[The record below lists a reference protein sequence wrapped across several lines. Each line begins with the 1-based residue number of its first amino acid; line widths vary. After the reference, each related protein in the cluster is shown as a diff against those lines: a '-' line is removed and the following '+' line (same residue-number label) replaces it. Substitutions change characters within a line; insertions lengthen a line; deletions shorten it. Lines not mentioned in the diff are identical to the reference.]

1 MTLNFSSSCFYFSRV
16 RVPSLRHHIWFYVVM
31 VSWML
36 TQSSYQLYYILSP
49 IKNVFFIIQLLTCM
63 SNFLFSHVITLHM
76 KPDGLCTCQRARA
89 CRLSPWRERF
99 QLELNPKSSFLMQG
113 SKWLSGVLKNSAP
126 FFPQHLQSG
135 GHSEALGRGSSSS
148 RMGRCGGAEDR
159 PTWTAEFDRGAGNR
173 EVWPISVV
181 RGQPGSSWSAS
192 SGLVS
197 A

>member
-1 MTLNFSSSCFYFSRV
+1 MLLSYAGFKVALRCSEEFSF
-16 RVPSLRHHIWFYVVM
+16 
-31 VSWML
+31 
-36 TQSSYQLYYILSP
+36 
-49 IKNVFFIIQLLTCM
+49 
-63 SNFLFSHVITLHM
+63 
-76 KPDGLCTCQRARA
+76 
-89 CRLSPWRERF
+89 
-99 QLELNPKSSFLMQG
+99 
-113 SKWLSGVLKNSAP
+113 
-126 FFPQHLQSG
+126 FFPLHLQSG

-148 RMGRCGGAEDR
+148 RMGRCGAQSR